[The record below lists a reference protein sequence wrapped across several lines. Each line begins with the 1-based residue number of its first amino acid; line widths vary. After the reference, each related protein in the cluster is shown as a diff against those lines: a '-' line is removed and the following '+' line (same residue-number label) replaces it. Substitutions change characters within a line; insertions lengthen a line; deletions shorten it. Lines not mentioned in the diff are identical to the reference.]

1 MKTVFKVG
9 QKVYDQVF
17 RKDKKGSVSFISMDK
32 YKPYIFVDF
41 EDSIPAVYTF
51 DGVFLN
57 ISEESVT
64 AHSFPTLSS
73 APYDVGMKGFEQK
86 PSFPTV
92 EDANNWLRITGQFFD
107 VDVNYDKERYT
118 SKEVYEAFEALKSL
132 IVLRDYYNS
141 GWKADWRDDTYKYV
155 IISKVDIR
163 WELLVDNKTSFYSV
177 LHFKSR
183 EIAHKFIKEQKE
195 LLEIAKP
202 LL

>member
-17 RKDKKGSVSFISMDK
+17 RKDKKGSVSFISMNN
-32 YKPYIFVDF
+32 IFVDF

-64 AHSFPTLSS
+64 AHSFPTLST
-73 APYDVGMKGFEQK
+73 APYDVDMRGFEQK
-86 PSFPTV
+86 RSSPTV
-92 EDANNWLRITGQFFD
+92 EDANNWLRGRGKFFE
-107 VDVNYDKERYT
+107 VEINCNKELYI
-118 SKEVYEAFEALKSL
+118 SEEFYKAFEALKSL
-132 IVLRDYYNS
+132 IVLRDYYNG
-141 GWKADWRDDTYKYV
+141 GWEADWRDDTYKYV